1 MPKIIVYHK
10 KISSDKNLKELDVRA
25 NDFLLIINHEDDALT
40 VISATKLRRL
50 RVYSGSSHKNWVNF
64 SSLWRLMKLRS
75 NDLKIY
81 TKAKTREHF
90 VNAFQIDGAEKMKI
104 GKLIM
109 KNKDYKSNQYLNS
122 LK

>member
-1 MPKIIVYHK
+1 MPEIIVYHK

-25 NDFLLIINHEDDALT
+25 NDFHLIINQEDDALT

-50 RVYSGSSHKNWVNF
+50 RVYSDNSHKNWVNF
-64 SSLWRLMKLRS
+64 SFLWRLMKLRS

-90 VNAFQIDGAEKMKI
+90 VSAFQIDGAEKMKI

-109 KNKDYKSNQYLNS
+109 KNKDYESNLYLNS

>member
-1 MPKIIVYHK
+1 
-10 KISSDKNLKELDVRA
+10 
-25 NDFLLIINHEDDALT
+25 
-40 VISATKLRRL
+40 
-50 RVYSGSSHKNWVNF
+50 
-64 SSLWRLMKLRS
+64 MKLRS

-81 TKAKTREHF
+81 TKAKTTKHF